1 MKLLR
6 SIWGHWVEVC
16 GLVCAGM
23 LLSGCQTT
31 QPPHAWPE
39 SSTNSVTAGRLR
51 AGELLSVTYSDLANP
66 VLPFEGRIKED
77 GTITLILNQT
87 FTAAGKTVAELEK
100 EIRERYV
107 PSLFRNL
114 TTTVRVLDRYFFVD
128 GQVRQPNRYEH
139 RGDLTVLGAIAA
151 AGGFTDFAKRTKV
164 QITRADK
171 QTLIIDCKK
180 ATADPKLDLPIYPGD
195 RVFVPKRWL

>member
-6 SIWGHWVEVC
+6 SFWGHWVEVC
-16 GLVCAGM
+16 GLICVGL

-31 QPPHAWPE
+31 QPPSWPDA
-39 SSTNSVTAGRLR
+39 SSTNSVTPGRLR

-77 GTITLILNQT
+77 GTITLILNEP
-87 FTAAGKTVAELEK
+87 FAAAGKTVAELEK

-107 PSLFRNL
+107 PSKFRNL
-114 TTTVRVLDRYFFVD
+114 TPTVRVLDRYFFVD
-128 GQVRQPNRYEH
+128 GQVRLPNRYEH

-151 AGGFTDFAKRTKV
+151 AGGFTEFAKRTKV

-171 QTLIIDCKK
+171 QTLIMDCKK
-180 ATADPKLDLPIYPGD
+180 ATTHPELDLPIYPD
-195 RVFVPKRWL
+195 DKVFVPKRLW